1 MVVIFGQG
9 SSEPVPEA
17 LFSPRP
23 DWPAGGEVMSLADL
37 RSRVPADVL
46 ARPQRP
52 VFHSVLVVTGGALRS
67 TVDFTD
73 HHVQPGAWLWIRPG
87 QVLQW
92 RDLEHAEATL
102 VLFEPEELD
111 PKTATLV
118 RPDGLHGPLVR
129 PTEEDRRA
137 LDLAAL
143 HLSREYSAFGGLPAD
158 VHTHLLRHLL
168 AVLVLRLVHAAGRND
183 SSAHDPSGAYPRF
196 RDAVEEHFPRTHRV
210 EDYARLLGFA
220 PRTLTRATQAV
231 IGLGA
236 KAFIDRRVALEAKR
250 MLAHTDWSA
259 ARIATRLGFSSATNF
274 GKFFAQHT
282 GTSPGAFR
290 RAAHA
295 GRSATGAPRD
305 DAGRPPPVAGDTP
318 IMKS

>member
-1 MVVIFGQG
+1 MVVRFGQAP
-9 SSEPVPEA
+9 SEPVPEA

-23 DWPAGGEVMSLADL
+23 NWPAGGEVMSLHDL
-37 RSRVPADVL
+37 RSRVPGDVL

-52 VFHSVLVVTGGALRS
+52 AFHSVLAVTGGTLRS

-92 RDLEHAEATL
+92 RDLEQVEGTL
-102 VLFEPEELD
+102 VLFQPEELD
-111 PKTATLV
+111 PETATLA
-118 RPDGLHGPLVR
+118 RPDHRHGPVVL
-129 PTEEDRRA
+129 PTNEEDRRA

-143 HLSREYSAFGGLPAD
+143 HLRREYSAFGGLPAE
-158 VHTHLLRHLL
+158 VHIQLLRHLL
-168 AVLVLRLVHAAGRND
+168 AVLVIRLVHVATRDD
-183 SSAHDPSGAYPRF
+183 SAAHDPGGAYTRF
-196 RDAVEEHFPRTHRV
+196 RDAVEQHFPCTHRV

-231 IGLGA
+231 TGLGA

-250 MLAHTDWSA
+250 MLAHTDWPV
-259 ARIATRLGFSSATNF
+259 ARIAARLGFSSATNF

-290 RAAHA
+290 RAVHS
-295 GRSATGAPRD
+295 GRSPTGASETTQVVHP
-305 DAGRPPPVAGDTP
+305 G
-318 IMKS
+318 S